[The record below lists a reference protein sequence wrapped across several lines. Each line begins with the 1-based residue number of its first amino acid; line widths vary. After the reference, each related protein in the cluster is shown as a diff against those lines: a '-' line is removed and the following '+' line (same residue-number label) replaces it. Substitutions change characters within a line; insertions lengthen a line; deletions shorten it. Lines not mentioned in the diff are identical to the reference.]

1 MSAIILTHHYGPKC
15 HYIFD
20 KTSKDVRLPMAYGGV
35 APGEADDIIVEHE
48 IQLFDEILETEQA
61 SKAPAAF

>member
-1 MSAIILTHHYGPKC
+1 
-15 HYIFD
+15 
-20 KTSKDVRLPMAYGGV
+20 MAYGGV